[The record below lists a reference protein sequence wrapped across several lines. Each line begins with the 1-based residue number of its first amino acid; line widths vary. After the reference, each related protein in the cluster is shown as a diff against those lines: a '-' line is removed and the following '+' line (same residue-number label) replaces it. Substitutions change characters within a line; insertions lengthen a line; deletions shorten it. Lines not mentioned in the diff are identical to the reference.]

1 VSSIVV
7 CGGGVIGLCAAMMLA
22 REGLEVTVLEAD
34 PAEPP
39 APVDAWTSWTRKGVA
54 QFRQPHNLFGRFRQ
68 ICDDELP
75 ELTDKLLAAGC
86 VWVDYLES
94 LPPGI
99 EDRAPQRGD
108 DRMRFVT
115 GRRPVVESVLAEAA
129 REEPRVTVRRG
140 MRVAELVQGPAAIPG
155 TPHVTGVRT
164 TDGEQIHADLVV
176 DATGRRTPSA
186 KWLAELGAIEPYIES
201 EDCGFVY
208 YTRYFTGPTRPKRTT
223 GALTPY
229 GSFSLLTLDG
239 DNDTWSVTLF
249 AMSGDPPLKM
259 FRFTDRFDRVVQ
271 ACPLHAHWL
280 DGEPITDVLAMA
292 GVLDRYRRFVVD
304 GRPIVTGY
312 AAVGDAWACT
322 NPSAGRGISVGM
334 IHAQL
339 LLKAVREHLDDPGAF
354 AHAWHEHTEEGVQP
368 FYRNQIAADRARLAE
383 MNASRQGAE
392 APSQDGPMARLIAA
406 AGSDAD
412 AFRALIETVQ
422 CLALPQDVF
431 QRPGMME
438 TLEQHGSGQPTSAPG
453 PDREHLVSLLA

>member
-1 VSSIVV
+1 VSSVVV
-7 CGGGVIGLCAAMMLA
+7 CGGGVVGLCTAMMLA
-22 REGLEVTVLEAD
+22 RDGLDVTMFEAD

-39 APVDAWTSWTRKGVA
+39 APVDAWSSWTRKGVA

-75 ELTDKLLAAGC
+75 GLTDKLLTAGC

-94 LPPGI
+94 QPPGI
-99 EDRAPQRGD
+99 GDRSPRPGD
-108 DRMRFVT
+108 DRLRFVT

-129 REEPRVTVRRG
+129 REEPGVTVRRG
-140 MRVAELVQGPAAIPG
+140 TSVAGLVQGPAATPG
-155 TPHVTGVRT
+155 TPHVIGVRSS
-164 TDGEQIHADLVV
+164 DGEEIHADLVV
-176 DATGRRTPSA
+176 DAMGRRSPSA
-186 KWLAELGAIEPYIES
+186 KWLAELGATEPYIES

-208 YTRYFTGPTRPKRTT
+208 YTRYFTGPTRPKRIA

-229 GSFSLLTLDG
+229 GSISLLTLDS

-259 FRFTDRFDRVVQ
+259 LRFTDRFNRVVQ
-271 ACPLHAHWL
+271 ACPLQAHWL
-280 DGEPITDVLAMA
+280 DGEPITDVLPMA

-339 LLKAVREHLDDPGAF
+339 LRKAVREHLGDPRAF
-354 AHAWHEHTEEGVQP
+354 AQMWHDYTEEGVQP

-383 MNASRQGAE
+383 MNAIRQGIE
-392 APSQDGPMARLIAA
+392 PPPQNGPMTRLIVA
-406 AGSDAD
+406 AGSDPD

-431 QRPGMME
+431 QRPGMIE
-438 TLEQHGSGQPTSAPG
+438 TLERHGGEQPNPAPG
-453 PDREHLVSLLA
+453 PDREQLLSLLA